1 MARRILRLGAPI
13 GALATGALAGA
24 SRKASSAAAPEHFD
38 FLVIG
43 GGSGGVASARR
54 AAMYG
59 KRVAIIERG
68 PDRDQHGQRRGGGY
82 GGTCVNVG
90 CVPKKLM
97 YTAAA
102 HFEAAETAP
111 GYGVEM
117 GKPRLDWGALAAK
130 RDAYVARLNGIYT
143 RNLDNAGVTHVE
155 GLARFVAPR
164 EVEVAGARYS
174 ADHVLIAVGGR
185 PATPP
190 IPGAEYCISSDG
202 FFDLKAQPEK
212 ALVVG
217 AGYIAVE
224 LAGILQA
231 LGSSCLGTLAFPRCA
246 AALHKT
252 ALHGTARGLLRSSC
266 PPASRLASGE
276 RLTSLD
282 CVLMAIGR
290 TPVTAELGLEAT
302 GVQLDG
308 KGRVVETG
316 VSGLY
321 CLGDAST
328 SGFEL
333 TPVAIAAGRR
343 LADRIFGG
351 AADAKFERAPTTD
364 TSLGALAWA
373 WPGLRRPTP
382 TAEQAR
388 EAYGDANV
396 KAYKSVF
403 KPMHFALCEE
413 EAKKPMA
420 MKLVC
425 AGEEERV
432 VGLHV
437 IGIAADEMLQ
447 GFAVAVKMG
456 ATKADFDHACAIHP
470 TAAEEFVTMGPW
482 GAKPDGQGG
491 IVPTPVPKGR

>member
-1 MARRILRLGAPI
+1 
-13 GALATGALAGA
+13 
-24 SRKASSAAAPEHFD
+24 
-38 FLVIG
+38 
-43 GGSGGVASARR
+43 
-54 AAMYG
+54 
-59 KRVAIIERG
+59 
-68 PDRDQHGQRRGGGY
+68 
-82 GGTCVNVG
+82 
-90 CVPKKLM
+90 
-97 YTAAA
+97 
-102 HFEAAETAP
+102 
-111 GYGVEM
+111 
-117 GKPRLDWGALAAK
+117 
-130 RDAYVARLNGIYT
+130 
-143 RNLDNAGVTHVE
+143 
-155 GLARFVAPR
+155 
-164 EVEVAGARYS
+164 
-174 ADHVLIAVGGR
+174 
-185 PATPP
+185 
-190 IPGAEYCISSDG
+190 
-202 FFDLKAQPEK
+202 
-212 ALVVG
+212 
-217 AGYIAVE
+217 
-224 LAGILQA
+224 
-231 LGSSCLGTLAFPRCA
+231 
-246 AALHKT
+246 
-252 ALHGTARGLLRSSC
+252 
-266 PPASRLASGE
+266 
-276 RLTSLD
+276 
-282 CVLMAIGR
+282 
-290 TPVTAELGLEAT
+290 
-302 GVQLDG
+302 
-308 KGRVVETG
+308 ETG

-351 AADAKFERAPTTD
+351 AADAKFEYANIATADPLASRDGGRGP
-364 TSLGALAWA
+364 ALAT
-373 WPGLRRPTP
+373 RPP
-382 TAEQAR
+382 LPRAGAR

>member
-143 RNLDNAGVTHVE
+143 RNLDNAGEAE
-155 GLARFVAPR
+155 GRGGCRGPGPR
-164 EVEVAGARYS
+164 RRRRPRVCRRDPRRGPCALRRASRGRGRRRPLLCGPRPYCS
-174 ADHVLIAVGGR
+174 RR
-185 PATPP
+185 PA
-190 IPGAEYCISSDG
+190 GDAEHCISSDG

-231 LGSSCLGTLAFPRCA
+231 LGSSVSLAVRGA
-246 AALHKT
+246 GVLR
-252 ALHGTARGLLRSSC
+252 HGFDPLVQESISAERRGR
-266 PPASRLASGE
+266 
-276 RLTSLD
+276 
-282 CVLMAIGR
+282 
-290 TPVTAELGLEAT
+290 
-302 GVQLDG
+302 
-308 KGRVVETG
+308 
-316 VSGLY
+316 
-321 CLGDAST
+321 
-328 SGFEL
+328 
-333 TPVAIAAGRR
+333 
-343 LADRIFGG
+343 
-351 AADAKFERAPTTD
+351 
-364 TSLGALAWA
+364 
-373 WPGLRRPTP
+373 
-382 TAEQAR
+382 
-388 EAYGDANV
+388 
-396 KAYKSVF
+396 
-403 KPMHFALCEE
+403 
-413 EAKKPMA
+413 
-420 MKLVC
+420 
-425 AGEEERV
+425 
-432 VGLHV
+432 
-437 IGIAADEMLQ
+437 
-447 GFAVAVKMG
+447 
-456 ATKADFDHACAIHP
+456 
-470 TAAEEFVTMGPW
+470 
-482 GAKPDGQGG
+482 
-491 IVPTPVPKGR
+491 